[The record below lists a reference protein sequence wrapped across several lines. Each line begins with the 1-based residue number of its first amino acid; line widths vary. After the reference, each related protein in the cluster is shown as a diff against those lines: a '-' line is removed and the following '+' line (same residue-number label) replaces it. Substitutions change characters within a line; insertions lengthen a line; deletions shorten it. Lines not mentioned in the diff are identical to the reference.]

1 MTAGSDDVS
10 PRGGEGVAA
19 VRAGLR
25 APLRRGRGRAVGL
38 GVLLGLAALVT
49 GAGMVRAAD
58 DAGIMS
64 FFREEAARRLPAPVA
79 RVVVPAAVAQPA
91 RSAAAAPKAQP
102 LRVASATA
110 SARAAGPVTGR
121 SVCVRLCDGYFFPLG
136 NLASDRDRPLHQA
149 SCEAACPQAEMALF
163 TLPRGSADIG
173 AARGSDGRPYRSLP
187 QAFAHQSRRPAA
199 CSCQGPDNIASR
211 LNPAQ
216 DPTLRRGDV
225 IVGAVSA
232 VAFAGE
238 RQGFEDFRRT
248 RALGASARRQ
258 VDTLLAVSARE
269 ATREA
274 LLRTMRVVTLEP
286 ARPAASRGFTA
297 VEPAGGFGGV
307 GRVASSSFVALN

>member
-1 MTAGSDDVS
+1 MIAGSDDVS
-10 PRGGEGVAA
+10 PGAGISVAA

-25 APLRRGRGRAVGL
+25 APVRRRGRAVGL
-38 GVLLGLAALVT
+38 GLVLGLFTLVA

-58 DAGIMS
+58 DAGILS

-79 RVVVPAAVAQPA
+79 RVVVPAAAAQPVRA
-91 RSAAAAPKAQP
+91 VAAPAVQRP
-102 LRVASATA
+102 VRVASNAA
-110 SARAAGPVTGR
+110 SPAASQASTGR

-136 NLASDRDRPLHQA
+136 TLASNRDRPLHQA
-149 SCEAACPQAEMALF
+149 SCETACPNAEMALF
-163 TLPRGSADIG
+163 TL
-173 AARGSDGRPYRSLP
+173 ARGSSDIGGARGPDGRPYRGLP
-187 QAFAHQSRRPAA
+187 QAFAHQSRRTPG

-211 LNPAQ
+211 IDPAL

-225 IVGAVSA
+225 IVGRASA
-232 VAFAGE
+232 LAYAGG
-238 RQGFEDFRRT
+238 RGGFEDFRRT
-248 RALGASARRQ
+248 RILGPTARRQ

-286 ARPAASRGFTA
+286 ARPAGSRGFTA
-297 VEPAGGFGGV
+297 VEPSGGFGGV